1 MCENFKIPKKNVFLK
16 AGWKIMGSQNR
27 TTGAIQNSCEVN
39 MGLYEWRIH
48 VSPLPFV
55 PRS

>member
-27 TTGAIQNSCEVN
+27 TTGAIENSCEVN